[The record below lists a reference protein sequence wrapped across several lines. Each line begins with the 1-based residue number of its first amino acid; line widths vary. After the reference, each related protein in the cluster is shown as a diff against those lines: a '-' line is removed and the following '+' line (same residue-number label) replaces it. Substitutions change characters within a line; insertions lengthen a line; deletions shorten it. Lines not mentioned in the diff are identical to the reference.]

1 MSQTTAQLVSEI
13 NGGPISGTRNRIING
28 DMLISQRY
36 GQTPTLFSVT
46 GTAYILD
53 RWSGTTTIAN
63 NMRFTCINDAPA
75 TFPTSNKAEAVTG
88 ATISATDV
96 FALSQLI
103 EGFNVIDFGFGTATA
118 STVTLSF
125 WVKSSLTGTH
135 SGSLRNSGLNR
146 SYPFTYSISAAN
158 TWEKKA
164 ITIPGDTTGT
174 WLKDNGV
181 GIAVGFDLGTG
192 TTFRGTA
199 GAWAASNFIGATGAV
214 SPMETAGATWFITG
228 VQLEPGTVATP
239 FERRS
244 YGQELAL
251 CQRYYARLNANSVYG
266 AFGSG
271 RVALTT
277 RADIYVKYPVA
288 MRVAPTVSQSNTMI
302 NDQATTSLGV
312 TYAGSDSMLQLVNV
326 ATGLVAS
333 AGCIWAANNNSA
345 AYIDLAAEL

>member
-1 MSQTTAQLVSEI
+1 LAFVQS
-13 NGGPISGTRNRIING
+13 
-28 DMLISQRY
+28 
-36 GQTPTLFSVT
+36 
-46 GTAYILD
+46 
-53 RWSGTTTIAN
+53 
-63 NMRFTCINDAPA
+63 
-75 TFPTSNKAEAVTG
+75 
-88 ATISATDV
+88 
-96 FALSQLI
+96 I
-103 EGFNVIDFGFGTATA
+103 EGVRTFAGQQ
-118 STVTLSF
+118 VTLSF
-125 WVKSSLTGTH
+125 WAKVDATKNIAVEFAQSFGSGGSPSSIVFGIGVTKVSIGT
-135 SGSLRNSGLNR
+135 SWQKVTVTATM
-146 SYPFTYSISAAN
+146 PSISGK
-158 TWEKKA
+158 T
-164 ITIPGDTTGT
+164 
-174 WLKDNGV
+174 
-181 GIAVGFDLGTG
+181 LGTDNNDVLSVIIWFDAGSDFNSRTNSLGQQSG
-192 TTFRGTA
+192 TFEIA
-199 GAWAASNFIGATGAV
+199 Q
-214 SPMETAGATWFITG
+214 

-345 AYIDLAAEL
+345 AYIDLTAEL